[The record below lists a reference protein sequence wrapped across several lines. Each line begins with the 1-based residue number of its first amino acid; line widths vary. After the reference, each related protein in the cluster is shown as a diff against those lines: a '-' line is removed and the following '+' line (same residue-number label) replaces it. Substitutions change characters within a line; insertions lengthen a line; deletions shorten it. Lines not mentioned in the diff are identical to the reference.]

1 MSKVI
6 INAKREGYGTD
17 QVRST
22 MTVGELIELLEECDP
37 EAQVFIGNDRKD
49 YGWYTYGGV
58 TRYDVEEE
66 EEEEEE
72 YVE

>member
-1 MSKVI
+1 
-6 INAKREGYGTD
+6 
-17 QVRST
+17 
-22 MTVGELIELLEECDP
+22 MTVEELIELLEGCDP

-72 YVE
+72 HVE